1 MNNVHHK
8 AIKRFHLDGHILDD
22 SSFWRLKDQYVKL
35 LTNEMRLS
43 GYVPRL
49 DIQPDFTLDYN
60 QQKQYFEF
68 ELSLYGIYLGKKQSQ
83 WIDGVEGTL
92 IVYTQTNRS
101 SVSSQAAV

>member
-1 MNNVHHK
+1 
-8 AIKRFHLDGHILDD
+8 
-22 SSFWRLKDQYVKL
+22 
-35 LTNEMRLS
+35 MRLT

-60 QQKQYFEF
+60 EDKKYFEF

-92 IVYTQTNRS
+92 IVYTQTNKS
-101 SVSSQAAV
+101 NVSSRAAV

>member
-8 AIKRFHLDGHILDD
+8 SIKRFHLDGHILDD
-22 SSFWRLKDQYVKL
+22 ASFWRLKDQYVRL
-35 LTNEMRLS
+35 LTTNMRLS

-60 QQKQYFEF
+60 EEKQYFEF

-92 IVYTQTNRS
+92 IVYTQMNKS